1 MNKKKLRTACI
12 TSLCLLLLLLQIGL
26 FIFALQEHTLKG
38 FVTGSNS
45 HARNHYVM
53 LTSDDIINL
62 ADHVDIP
69 TKGTF
74 YLTGECNDFQYYKVY
89 ANDIFPQDTVIF
101 GRESDPN
108 GYWGIQ
114 ITDGNITAAWD
125 SNYPLNI
132 TQLSAY
138 TPEEQLK
145 QIHLFDLF
153 ENFSESKVIGYYC
166 TDE

>member
-1 MNKKKLRTACI
+1 MNKKKLRTAYI
-12 TSLCLLLLLLQIGL
+12 TSLCLLLLMIGL
-26 FIFALQEHTLKG
+26 FIFALQEHNIKG
-38 FVTGSNS
+38 FVTASNMN
-45 HARNHYVM
+45 ARNQYVM
-53 LTSDDIINL
+53 LTSDDINL

-114 ITDGNITAAWD
+114 ITDGNITAAWF

-138 TPEEQLK
+138 TPEEQRK
-145 QIHLFDLF
+145 QTHLF
-153 ENFSESKVIGYYC
+153 EKFSESKIIGYYC
-166 TDE
+166 TDA